1 MTNNVIKSNARPKTG
16 KANGNEEKEVCI
28 RYNINMFERIIR
40 RIKKKEHKITYVCL
54 FEYP

>member
-40 RIKKKEHKITYVCL
+40 RIKKKSIK
-54 FEYP
+54 